1 MRKEAEKRKA
11 EAIESLRVRVR
22 VRDNR
27 VKFCFAFWPFESLLN
42 SFNFVLFT
50 VLSLCGWVCAS

>member
-11 EAIESLRVRVR
+11 EAIENLRVR

-50 VLSLCGWVCAS
+50 VLSLCGQVCAS

>member
-11 EAIESLRVRVR
+11 EAIESLRVRVM
-22 VRDNR
+22 DNR

-50 VLSLCGWVCAS
+50 VLSLCGGVCAS

>member
-1 MRKEAEKRKA
+1 MGKEAKKRKA
-11 EAIESLRVRVR
+11 EAIKSLRVR

-42 SFNFVLFT
+42 SFNFVLVT
-50 VLSLCGWVCAS
+50 VLSLCGWVCAG

>member
-11 EAIESLRVRVR
+11 EAIENLRVR

-42 SFNFVLFT
+42 SFKFFFCLLFCHFVAGFVL
-50 VLSLCGWVCAS
+50 VK

>member
-11 EAIESLRVRVR
+11 EAIENLRVR

-27 VKFCFAFWPFESLLN
+27 VKFCFAFWPIESLLN
-42 SFNFVLFT
+42 SFNFFFFVYCFVTLW
-50 VLSLCGWVCAS
+50 LGLC

>member
-1 MRKEAEKRKA
+1 MRKEAEKGKA
-11 EAIESLRVRVR
+11 EAIESLRVR

-27 VKFCFAFWPFESLLN
+27 VKFCFAFGPFESVLN